1 MIGNSITHYWGGEPT
16 ARLVRDENSWKKL
29 FKGKTV
35 RNLGF
40 GYDRIENAL
49 WRIYHEE
56 LDGYEAEKVFLLMGT
71 NNLEKNSDD
80 EIIDGIN
87 ELVRAVRHRQPK
99 AKIYVVGILPRAWQ
113 ELRVSTLNKVLRTRL
128 LTDEAT
134 FVDLSAELTLPN
146 GNIINELFSD
156 GLHPNKEGYQR
167 IAKALEIVVKE

>member
-1 MIGNSITHYWGGEPT
+1 
-16 ARLVRDENSWKKL
+16 
-29 FKGKTV
+29 
-35 RNLGF
+35 
-40 GYDRIENAL
+40 
-49 WRIYHEE
+49 
-56 LDGYEAEKVFLLMGT
+56 MGT

-87 ELVRAVRHRQPK
+87 ELVRAVRHHQPK

-134 FVDLSAELTLPN
+134 FIDLSAELTLSN

-156 GLHPNKEGYQR
+156 GLHPNKQGYQR
-167 IAKALEIVVKE
+167 IAKALEKVIKE